1 MKCALCK
8 HGETNF
14 GKVIVSLHRGDSIII
29 LKDVPA
35 DVCENCGEYYLS
47 EAIAAQVLRRA
58 EEEVSKGSEVQIMRF
73 AA

>member
-8 HGETNF
+8 HGQTYS
-14 GKVIVSLHRGDSIII
+14 GKTTVTLHRGDTVMV
-29 LKDVPA
+29 LKGVPA
-35 DVCENCGEYYLS
+35 DICENCGEYYLS